1 MGAKGNNRELLSLLP
16 SNKKFSLPQ
25 EARIKIMIVG
35 QVCSFQGARVLLPV
49 QSEYCKCGHS
59 DLDHF
64 DDDASKPRICFRCA
78 CGQYTPTLEGKN
90 MTVVAGIKHDI
101 EDGCP
106 GMSPILVEARIL
118 KLNQRVLPAENV

>member
-1 MGAKGNNRELLSLLP
+1 
-16 SNKKFSLPQ
+16 
-25 EARIKIMIVG
+25 MIVG
-35 QVCSFQGARVLLPV
+35 QVCSFRGTRILLPV

-59 DLDHF
+59 NLSHF
-64 DDDASKPRICFRCA
+64 DDFDVEDKKRLAFCLHCA
-78 CGQYTPTLEGKN
+78 CGNYTPDPEGTN
-90 MTVVAGIKHDI
+90 MTVVAGIKHDN